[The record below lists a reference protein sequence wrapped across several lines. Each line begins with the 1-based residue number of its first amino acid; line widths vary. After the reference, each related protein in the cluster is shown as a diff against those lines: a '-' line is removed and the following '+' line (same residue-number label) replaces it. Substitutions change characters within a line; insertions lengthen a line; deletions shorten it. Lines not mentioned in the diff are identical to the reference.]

1 MYETQISTPLS
12 VLPID
17 HLTINARSFDQA
29 STFYALLLPEL
40 GFEPIKHG
48 IWRNGAG
55 LYVQL
60 REARPDTGNY
70 DRYGPGLNHVGF
82 RAPNRAFVEELAAR
96 LTGAGLV
103 VRLQSFA
110 DGTVAAFIPDPDGLR
125 VEVSWYPEGVPP
137 VD

>member
-1 MYETQISTPLS
+1 M
-12 VLPID
+12 PID

-29 STFYALLLPEL
+29 SAFYALLLPEL
-40 GFEPIKHG
+40 GFEQAKHG

-60 REARPDTGNY
+60 REARPDTRDY
-70 DRYGPGLNHVGF
+70 ERYGPGLNHVGF
-82 RAPNRAFVEELAAR
+82 RAPNRAFVEELATR
-96 LTGAGLV
+96 LTEAGLV

-125 VEVSWYPEGVPP
+125 VEVSWYPESVPP